1 MQVCWAQHLPIIQ
14 EPLLDD
20 LGKKLADS
28 ISSLVVEYLASLW
41 ALYGVCM
48 AEELAEDWEDYINRF
63 STLFWCIYHH
73 EDLSGNQR
81 KINETYKI
89 YNLIDHLPDTFR

>member
-1 MQVCWAQHLPIIQ
+1 MSEVAI
-14 EPLLDD
+14 
-20 LGKKLADS
+20 
-28 ISSLVVEYLASLW
+28 ASLLGSASAPSSRSLYW
-41 ALYGVCM
+41 VTSARSCQTPSALWLWVCM
-48 AEELAEDWEDYINRF
+48 AEVQAEDWEDYINRF
-63 STLFWCIYHH
+63 STLFWCLYHH